1 MRKEK
6 DLGEQTRTL
15 KAQREWGENK
25 ERAEGLMRA
34 TEDEERGKTRGKIE
48 KTVKRGRK
56 EKT

>member
-48 KTVKRGRK
+48 KTEDLKSRQ
-56 EKT
+56 